1 MSDATAQRNEKQGES
16 QRQAISVGRG
26 LPAWWLMFTRELADL
41 WVGGKALYLIVAYS
55 LLLGFQSYAQ
65 VKTSETSFI
74 PPKEMVFAAL
84 QVVVYMGGIIALIVG
99 ADSIS
104 GERERGTLEALLLTP
119 ASRMQIIIGKF
130 LAGLSP
136 WPIALLIAVPF
147 FWVLAQGDP
156 IFGQALYWGSI
167 VGSILTIGFT
177 GLGML
182 ISFWTNSNRVSFFV
196 SLGVYLVILLPST
209 WPGRTVR
216 GAVAKFFQRM
226 NPLEGA
232 INELLPKILI
242 NNRSFSEYQIWIW
255 TPIVFAALTVGILL
269 FYAAYRLRIDARQR

>member
-1 MSDATAQRNEKQGES
+1 MSNATIQSGNEHSARQREEGTSTSGWN
-16 QRQAISVGRG
+16 V
-26 LPAWWLMFTRELADL
+26 WWLMFIRELADL
-41 WVGGKALYLIVAYS
+41 WIGGKALYLILAYS
-55 LLLGFQSYAQ
+55 VFLGFHSYVQ
-65 VKTSETSFI
+65 VKTSESSLI

-84 QVVVYMGGIIALIVG
+84 QIVIYVGGLIGLIIG

-104 GERERGTLEALLLTP
+104 GERERGTLEVLLLTP
-119 ASRMQIIIGKF
+119 ASRRQIIIGKL

-136 WPIALLIAVPF
+136 WPVALLIAVPF
-147 FWVLAQGDP
+147 LFVLSQGDP
-156 IFGQALYWGSI
+156 VFGQSLYWGGI
-167 VGSILTIGFT
+167 TGSLLAIGFT

-182 ISFWTNSNRVSFFV
+182 VSFWSNSNRVSFFV
-196 SLGVYLVILLPST
+196 SLGIYLVILLPTT
-209 WPGRTVR
+209 WPGRAVR
-216 GAVAKFFQRM
+216 GGVAKFFQRM

-255 TPIVFAALTVGILL
+255 TPIVFAALTVGVLL

>member
-1 MSDATAQRNEKQGES
+1 MSGATVQTSDKHSIRQREEVPSSSGWN
-16 QRQAISVGRG
+16 V
-26 LPAWWLMFTRELADL
+26 WWLMFIRELADL
-41 WVGGKALYLIVAYS
+41 WIGGKALYLIIAYS
-55 LLLGFQSYAQ
+55 LFLGFQSYAQ

-84 QVVVYMGGIIALIVG
+84 QVVIYMGGIIGLIIG

-119 ASRMQIIIGKF
+119 ASRRQIIIGKY

-136 WPIALLIAVPF
+136 WPIALLIAIPF
-147 FWVLAQGDP
+147 FWVLSQGDP

-167 VGSILTIGFT
+167 VGSVLTIGFT

-182 ISFWTNSNRVSFFV
+182 ISFWSNSNKVSFFV
-196 SLGVYLVILLPST
+196 SLGIYLVILLPST
-209 WPGRTVR
+209 WPGRAVR

-232 INELLPKILI
+232 VNELLPKILV
-242 NNRSFSEYQIWIW
+242 NNRSFSEYEIWFR
-255 TPIVFAALTVGILL
+255 TPVVFAALMVGILL
-269 FYAAYRLRIDARQR
+269 FFAAYRLRIDARQR